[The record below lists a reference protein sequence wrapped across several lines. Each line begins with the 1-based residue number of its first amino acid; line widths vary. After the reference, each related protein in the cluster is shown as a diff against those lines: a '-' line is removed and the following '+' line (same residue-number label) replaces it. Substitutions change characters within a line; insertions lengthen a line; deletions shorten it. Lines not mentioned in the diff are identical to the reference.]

1 MTLSVP
7 LALALAV
14 PAHAG
19 LYAAAGKADITP
31 DLRRSPVWLAGFGAK
46 GRRAEGVLDRLYAR
60 ALVVS
65 DGKRTVAFVG
75 VDSLGLFRE
84 DVLDIRRRLGLD
96 VFVAATHTHSAP
108 DSLGLWGRWPG
119 VSGVSP
125 QYQERVKK
133 AVIGLVKE
141 LSGRM
146 QEARMLSARKDLDL
160 KGLCRDSRDPVV
172 LDPEL
177 DVLSFRGKNGAM
189 LGTLVRWSC
198 HAEVLGRENKKVS
211 ADYPGALC
219 ERVERRTGGECLFF
233 PGLIGGLMTPDV
245 HEEAGVR
252 QEAAMRWLGS
262 AVADAALSALDKAE
276 SWDEAEV
283 SMSSAAV
290 RVPVENSRYLIF
302 LHSLR
307 RGHTLYDAEGWTLSR
322 WEGMKRSARA
332 LFRYPL
338 PKRLR
343 PWIETEVS
351 LVRLGPVAVLG
362 VPGEMFPETAP
373 GLRERLGAHGIIA
386 GLANDEIGYL
396 VPAYDFKV
404 TPNRF
409 MHPRPP
415 GTHYE
420 ETNSVGK
427 ETTGRLLQAYDR
439 LLY

>member
-1 MTLSVP
+1 VSLP
-7 LALALAV
+7 LLLALTL

-31 DLRRSPVWLAGFGAK
+31 DLRRGPVWLAGYGAM

-65 DGKRTVAFVG
+65 DGKRSVAFVG

-84 DVLDIRRRLGLD
+84 DVLDIRRRLGVD
-96 VFVAATHTHSAP
+96 VFVAATHTHSGP

-119 VSGVSP
+119 VSGVDP
-125 QYQERVKK
+125 RHQERVKK
-133 AVIGLVKE
+133 TVVELVRE
-141 LSGRM
+141 VSGRM
-146 QEARMLSARKDLDL
+146 QEARMLWARKDLDP
-160 KGLCRDSRDPVV
+160 KGLCRDSRDPVAM
-172 LDPEL
+172 DPEL
-177 DVLSFRGKNGAM
+177 DVLAFRGRNGAM

-198 HAEVLGRENKKVS
+198 HAEVLERGNRKVS

-219 ERVERRTGGECLFF
+219 ERVERRTGGECVFF

-245 HEEAGVR
+245 HEPSGVR

-262 AVADAALSALDKAE
+262 VVADAALDALDKAE
-276 SWDEAEV
+276 SWGEAEV
-283 SMSSAAV
+283 SVSSAAV

-307 RGHTLYDAEGWTLSR
+307 RGHTLYDAGGRPLSR

-362 VPGEMFPETAP
+362 VPGEMFPESAP
-373 GLRERLGAHGIIA
+373 GLRRRLGARGIVA

-420 ETNSVGK
+420 ETNSAGK
-427 ETTGRLLQAYDR
+427 EAAGRLLEAYDR